1 MQLENINNKITYN
14 EYVVLSVRIINLFVF
29 VRTYSKVTGEIFWFI
44 GFKTNDKINE
54 VVRKTLV
61 DGTCYP
67 NQYFKSMFE
76 ENYKTNPIKIKE
88 NKNERKNNLHIEG

>member
-1 MQLENINNKITYN
+1 MLEENLNCNIVYN
-14 EYVVLSVRIINLFVF
+14 EYVVLSVRIIKLFVF
-29 VRTYSKVTGEIFWFI
+29 VRTYNKASGEIFWFI

-54 VVRKTLV
+54 IVRKTLT

-76 ENYKTNPIKIKE
+76 ENYKINLIRSKE
-88 NKNERKNNLHIEG
+88 NKNERKNNFHIKN